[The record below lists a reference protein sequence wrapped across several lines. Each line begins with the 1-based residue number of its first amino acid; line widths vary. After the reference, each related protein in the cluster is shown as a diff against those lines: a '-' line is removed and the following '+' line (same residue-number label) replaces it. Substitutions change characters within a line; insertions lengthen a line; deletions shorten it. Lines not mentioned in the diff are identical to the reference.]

1 MVSICRMC
9 LLGDIWPYNIVL
21 FFFQLLSF
29 MYGHIT
35 FYHSGKDFIVLCSL
49 CQWIFPELNN
59 NCVTNINYFLL
70 KNLLL
75 WCYLYLFTK
84 LLFPSGHEV
93 FNDYMDFMKDLQLR
107 LQNVSTN
114 SWSKHVDVD
123 SYPTYMYSDLVWELD
138 ILFFGSNV
146 MARHNDQL
154 SQYPVKLTWNCVF
167 LLLMLL
173 LHYSWYFFIYFFSDQ
188 REIWHNKNWSCKPD
202 ESGATGKHHFSATW
216 ISNAFI
222 HNTATNYTL
231 LYTRSMSI
239 YRKTLP
245 KVWMCRPKTQG
256 F

>member
-1 MVSICRMC
+1 
-9 LLGDIWPYNIVL
+9 
-21 FFFQLLSF
+21 

-59 NCVTNINYFLL
+59 NYVTNINYFLL

-123 SYPTYMYSDLVWELD
+123 PYPTYMYSDLV
-138 ILFFGSNV
+138 
-146 MARHNDQL
+146 
-154 SQYPVKLTWNCVF
+154 
-167 LLLMLL
+167 
-173 LHYSWYFFIYFFSDQ
+173 
-188 REIWHNKNWSCKPD
+188 
-202 ESGATGKHHFSATW
+202 
-216 ISNAFI
+216 
-222 HNTATNYTL
+222 
-231 LYTRSMSI
+231 
-239 YRKTLP
+239 
-245 KVWMCRPKTQG
+245 
-256 F
+256 